1 MFTFTSFDPHFLSSN
16 CDQHAKVSAK
26 FENIISKGFRTNL
39 NLEKY

>member
-1 MFTFTSFDPHFLSSN
+1 MFMFTSFDPHF
-16 CDQHAKVSAK
+16 DQHAKISAK